1 MESAVHGFSVL
12 GDRTLAS
19 WIEEYEGSHQ
29 HPVNKWLHLAGI
41 PAFAA
46 SLPLIL
52 LALILPRLWRLP
64 AALFT
69 FGLIAQLAGHA
80 VEGRAPEFLKNW
92 RFLVVGLRWW
102 LDRVS
107 AGTRPGS
114 HRLP

>member
-1 MESAVHGFSVL
+1 MTESAVQGFSIL
-12 GDRTLAS
+12 GARPLAS

-41 PAFAA
+41 PAITA

-52 LALILPRLWRLP
+52 LALFLPRLWRLP

-69 FGLIAQLAGHA
+69 FGLLAQLTGHA

-92 RFLVVGLRWW
+92 RFLFVGLRWW

-107 AGTRPGS
+107 GGTRFQSP
-114 HRLP
+114 

>member
-69 FGLIAQLAGHA
+69 FGLMAQLAGHA